1 MKKSL
6 LILVLLGLCA
16 GTAFATDKSWN
27 NEGNQTDWVDGA
39 NWVPT
44 GVPGTNDSVTI
55 DYQNTQVGMGQPF
68 EIKSLIVGGKKNSEL
83 DINNFVNATIDPDS
97 PDNNALLVRSEGKI
111 SIKGSG
117 GKIVVKGTYID
128 SEELVPEEPGL
139 MLYVK

>member
-1 MKKSL
+1 MKKSFF
-6 LILVLLGLCA
+6 ILVLLSLCA
-16 GTAFATDKSWN
+16 GSAFAEDKSWN
-27 NEGNQTDWVDGA
+27 NEGNQTDWIDGS

-44 GVPGTNDSVTI
+44 GAPGTNDSVTI
-55 DYQNTQVGMGQPF
+55 DYPNAQVGMGQPF
-68 EIKSLIVGGKKNSEL
+68 EIPSLIVGGKKSSEL
-83 DINNFVNATIDPDS
+83 DINNFVVATIDPGS
-97 PDNNALLVRSEGKI
+97 PDNNALLVRKDGKI